1 MENFSVNEIIEL
13 AVQIEKNGYQF
24 YDAALKR
31 SDLSDKAK
39 DLLTE
44 LRNDEV
50 RHESTFKNMRSDEDF
65 SNLGDPIDWQQ
76 AASYLKS
83 ISDSH
88 IFSKPDASI
97 KLAAAAKDE
106 MEIIDFAI
114 QFEKDTLL
122 FFYSIS
128 RKTTNQES
136 KKIIDAIIDEEVSHV
151 AKLTRIKKLM

>member
-1 MENFSVNEIIEL
+1 MENFSVNEVIEL

-24 YDAALKR
+24 YDEALKR
-31 SDLSDKAK
+31 KDLTDKARG
-39 DLLTE
+39 LLEE
-44 LRNDEV
+44 LRNDEI
-50 RHESTFKNMRSDEDF
+50 RHEATFKSFRSEEDYA
-65 SNLGDPIDWQQ
+65 NLGDPIDWQQ

-97 KLAAAAKDE
+97 KLATSAKDE
-106 MEIIDFAI
+106 REIIDFAI

-128 RKTTNQES
+128 KQTTNENS
-136 KKIIDAIIDEEVSHV
+136 RKIIDSIIDEEVSHV
-151 AKLTRIKKLM
+151 AKLNRIKKVL